1 MRRRS
6 LSETEH
12 RVASAHIYPVKA
24 LRGLERAEV
33 DVARWGFVHDR
44 RWMVVR
50 PDGALLT
57 QREYPVMA
65 TIVAEVYG
73 ERLVLTRKGVRSL
86 HLAPLEADAER
97 RVVRVWKDRVPALDA
112 GPLAASWLSD
122 ALGAECGLVYLD
134 DVNARPADQA
144 FARPDDRTAFTD
156 GFPVLLVN
164 TASLAA
170 LNSLLRTPVPMN
182 RFRPGIVV
190 DGPAAWAED
199 EWRRIRVGDVVFRVA
214 SPCARCAVVTI
225 DQMTGE
231 RPHKTEPLRTLGR
244 IRRTQGGA
252 MFGQNLIPENAGTI
266 TQGDRVEILE
276 MGESNVRLLVGATP

>member
-1 MRRRS
+1 
-6 LSETEH
+6 
-12 RVASAHIYPVKA
+12 
-24 LRGLERAEV
+24 
-33 DVARWGFVHDR
+33 
-44 RWMVVR
+44 
-50 PDGALLT
+50 
-57 QREYPVMA
+57 
-65 TIVAEVYG
+65 
-73 ERLVLTRKGVRSL
+73 
-86 HLAPLEADAER
+86 
-97 RVVRVWKDRVPALDA
+97 
-112 GPLAASWLSD
+112 
-122 ALGAECGLVYLD
+122 
-134 DVNARPADQA
+134 VNARPADQA
-144 FARPDDRTAFTD
+144 FARPEDRTAFTD

-170 LNSLLRTPVPMN
+170 LNSLLRSPVPMN

-199 EWRRIRVGDVVFRVA
+199 EWRRIRIGDVVFRVA

-244 IRRTQGGA
+244 IRRTQDGA

-266 TQGDRVEILE
+266 TQGDRVEVLE